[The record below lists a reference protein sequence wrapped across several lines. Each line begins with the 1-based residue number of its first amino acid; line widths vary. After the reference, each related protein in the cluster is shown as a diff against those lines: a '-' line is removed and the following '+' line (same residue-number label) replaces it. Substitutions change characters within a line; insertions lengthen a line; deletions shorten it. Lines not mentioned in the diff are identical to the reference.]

1 MHSIQ
6 GTISVWQMEKST
18 QDLCEQIIK
27 ILDEKKAE
35 HIKLID
41 VSKKSVIADFFIIAS
56 ANSSR
61 QLYAVAEHI
70 SIFLK
75 QSRIIPVIDGKP
87 PSDWIVVDGGPII
100 IHLFRPEAREY
111 YNLEKMWNTNVPN
124 EEA

>member
-18 QDLCEQIIK
+18 QALCEKIIE

-35 HIKLID
+35 NIKLID
-41 VSKKSVIADFFIIAS
+41 VSQKSVIADFFIIAS

-61 QLYAVAEHI
+61 QLYALAEHI

-75 QSRIIPVIDGKP
+75 QEKIIPMIDGAP
-87 PSDWIVVDGGPII
+87 PSDWMVVDGGAVI

-111 YNLEKMWNTNVPN
+111 YNLEKMWNTEVPK
-124 EEA
+124 E